1 MSQNKEKIAVVG
13 LGYVGLPLA
22 IELAKKFETIGYD
35 NSKVR
40 IEELNKGL
48 DSTLE
53 LTKEDILSS
62 SIALSNNPEK
72 LNDCSCFII
81 TVPTPINSD
90 NSPDLQHI
98 ESATALV
105 AKYIKKNDLVIYEST
120 VYPGLTEEFCVP
132 ILEQISNLKF
142 NEDFHCGYSPERINP
157 GDKEHN
163 LTDIVKVVSASS
175 ESATARVEGIYSAI
189 VNAGTFVAESI
200 KVAEMAKVIENT
212 QRDLNIALINE
223 FSQICKKLN
232 IDTQDV
238 LRAAET
244 KWNFLP
250 FRPGIVGGHCIGVDP
265 YYLTHVCKTL
275 GHKPE
280 VILAGRKLN
289 DKLPELIVREI
300 SDSIDSLG
308 LSPKNINVLIM
319 GVAFKENCPD
329 YRNSGSLKLIYKL
342 SDKGYSID
350 MFDPWIDSEKF
361 TSEHGFQIEKYPK
374 KIFTMSL

>member
-1 MSQNKEKIAVVG
+1 M
-13 LGYVGLPLA
+13 
-22 IELAKKFETIGYD
+22 
-35 NSKVR
+35 
-40 IEELNKGL
+40 

-72 LNDCSCFII
+72 LNDCVCFII

-142 NEDFHCGYSPERINP
+142 NEDFHCGYSPEKINP

-212 QRDLNIALINE
+212 QRDLNIAL
-223 FSQICKKLN
+223 K
-232 IDTQDV
+232 
-238 LRAAET
+238 
-244 KWNFLP
+244 
-250 FRPGIVGGHCIGVDP
+250 
-265 YYLTHVCKTL
+265 
-275 GHKPE
+275 
-280 VILAGRKLN
+280 
-289 DKLPELIVREI
+289 
-300 SDSIDSLG
+300 
-308 LSPKNINVLIM
+308 
-319 GVAFKENCPD
+319 
-329 YRNSGSLKLIYKL
+329 
-342 SDKGYSID
+342 
-350 MFDPWIDSEKF
+350 
-361 TSEHGFQIEKYPK
+361 
-374 KIFTMSL
+374 

>member
-105 AKYIKKNDLVIYEST
+105 AKYIKKNDLVI
-120 VYPGLTEEFCVP
+120 
-132 ILEQISNLKF
+132 I
-142 NEDFHCGYSPERINP
+142 
-157 GDKEHN
+157 
-163 LTDIVKVVSASS
+163 
-175 ESATARVEGIYSAI
+175 
-189 VNAGTFVAESI
+189 
-200 KVAEMAKVIENT
+200 
-212 QRDLNIALINE
+212 
-223 FSQICKKLN
+223 
-232 IDTQDV
+232 
-238 LRAAET
+238 
-244 KWNFLP
+244 
-250 FRPGIVGGHCIGVDP
+250 
-265 YYLTHVCKTL
+265 
-275 GHKPE
+275 
-280 VILAGRKLN
+280 
-289 DKLPELIVREI
+289 
-300 SDSIDSLG
+300 
-308 LSPKNINVLIM
+308 
-319 GVAFKENCPD
+319 
-329 YRNSGSLKLIYKL
+329 
-342 SDKGYSID
+342 
-350 MFDPWIDSEKF
+350 
-361 TSEHGFQIEKYPK
+361 
-374 KIFTMSL
+374 